1 MNRQEAIKILKHS
14 CDYIGLLPSEFWD
27 SDAGII
33 EAIDMAIEALQTN
46 VVRCKDCKHRDE
58 KCGMGEHR
66 WCKILKMSTV
76 PNDFCS
82 YAERREP

>member
-1 MNRQEAIKILKHS
+1 MNKEVAIKTLRE
-14 CDYIGLLPSEFWD
+14 LWRETND
-27 SDAGII
+27 SWY
-33 EAIDMAIEALQTN
+33 EEVYKMAIEALQTN